1 MFVSTLS
8 LLTAPRYSVYESQR
22 QLIDAQTE
30 LSTGRH
36 ADVGLTLGGRTAE
49 AITLRNGIDQNQ
61 SIIDMNGLTAT
72 ELNLSQTSLSQL
84 VDLAHRFSAT
94 LIGAR
99 NAANGQE
106 VVKTAAKSALESLS
120 SILNLSHNGKFV
132 FAGINSDVAP
142 LGDYLATPPSAGKSA
157 VDAAFL
163 AEFGTSQSGA
173 GVAAITPAQMD
184 IFLNGNFASL
194 FAPAAWSSNFSTASD
209 INRTA
214 RIDEGYINDVST
226 NINEAAFRE
235 ITRAFTMAFDLGTG
249 SLNQASFEKLVDT
262 AVSVAGGATQK
273 LGSIEGRLGAAQKV
287 VSDSTQQL
295 QQRNTILSREIAALE
310 GVDQYEVSTRLNA
323 LTTQLEASYSIT
335 ARISKMSLLN
345 YL

>member
-8 LLTAPRYSVYESQR
+8 LLNAPRHSVYDSQR

-36 ADVGLTLGGRTAE
+36 ADVGLKLGGRTAE
-49 AITLRNGIDQNQ
+49 AITLRNGVDQSQ

-106 VVKTAAKSALESLS
+106 VVKTAAKSALESLG
-120 SILNLSHNGKFV
+120 SILNLSHSGKFV

-173 GVAAITPAQMD
+173 GVGAISPAAMD
-184 IFLNGNFASL
+184 TFLNGNFANL
-194 FAPAAWSSNFSTASD
+194 FAPAAWSSGFSTASD
-209 INRTA
+209 TNRTA
-214 RIDEGYINDVST
+214 RIDESYTIDVSAT
-226 NINEAAFRE
+226 INEAPFRE
-235 ITRAFTMAFDLGTG
+235 IARAFTMAFDLGTG
-249 SLNQASFEKLVDT
+249 SLNQASFERLVDT
-262 AVSVAGGATQK
+262 AVSVAGAATQGM
-273 LGSIEGRLGAAQKV
+273 GSIEGRLGAAQKV

-310 GVDQYEVSTRLNA
+310 GVDQYEVSTRVNA